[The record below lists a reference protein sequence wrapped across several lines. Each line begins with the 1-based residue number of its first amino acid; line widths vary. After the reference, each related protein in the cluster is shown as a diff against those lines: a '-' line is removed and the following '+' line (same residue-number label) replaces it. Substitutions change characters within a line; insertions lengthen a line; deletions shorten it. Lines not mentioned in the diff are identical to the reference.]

1 MEVRGK
7 VLCLSLAGVA
17 LILVLVLAL
26 RAEAGSGEYVGA
38 ATCGGCHDKEYS
50 NYTKYSK
57 KAHSGNS
64 VKMMARKLTAEELKE
79 CFHCH
84 VTGYGSPGG
93 FVSFEKTPDMANAG
107 CEVCHGPGSAHVESG
122 GNKGLI
128 KRKLSV
134 QDCEVC
140 HNAERVA
147 NFNFKPMIFGGAH

>member
-1 MEVRGK
+1 MGVSGK
-7 VLCLSLAGVA
+7 LLR
-17 LILVLVLAL
+17 LAL
-26 RAEAGSGEYVGA
+26 GLAVLTALLAARGAFAREAEYMGA
-38 ATCGGCHDKEYS
+38 ATCGGCHEKEYA

-64 VKMMARKLTAEELKE
+64 VKIMARKLAADELKE

-84 VTGYGSPGG
+84 VTGYGKPGG

-107 CEVCHGPGSAHVESG
+107 CEVCHGPGSAHVEAG
-122 GNKGLI
+122 GTKSLI
-128 KRKLSV
+128 KRKLTV